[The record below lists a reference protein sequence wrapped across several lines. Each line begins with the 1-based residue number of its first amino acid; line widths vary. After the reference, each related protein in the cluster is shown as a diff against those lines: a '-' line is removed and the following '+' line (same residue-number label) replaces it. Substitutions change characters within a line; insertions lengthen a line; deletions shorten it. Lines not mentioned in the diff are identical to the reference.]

1 MLESLDFEYFNDNT
15 KNKWW
20 AILGGATQ
28 LALKMEET
36 LANKPSYLSRVTA
49 IRVGDTADM
58 EIDIK
63 RPTCGW
69 HTDQETRKY
78 NGVFNT
84 TTLGCLKRIDITGAS
99 LNYTTLQAI
108 RSLGYGP
115 SAKVG
120 IKFKRAWWIHD
131 LSDKYKIKRGGLGH
145 SDLSIRTCVYPSY
158 NINDPSTEPAVLE
171 CSYTWQ
177 QDAERIGALMSSSTN
192 HDQQLKDE
200 SDLKELLLRDLARMH
215 TYPGTTEKELYKI
228 ISDLYLDHYAH
239 DWTHDPNT
247 AGAFAFFRPQQ
258 FTNVWNKLIHPS
270 GNLIII
276 GEAASPHH
284 AWVVGALES
293 AVHGVCLY
301 LKMRKDEIKGAAEA
315 IKLLEAPEEGNPFV
329 GLPPYMDLTTADW
342 SAVNAKDDLEKYY
355 KRIRRVKKE
364 DSMLSNLLKKTRG
377 NGGSGMGGGRRGGT
391 GSGGNQRG

>member
-1 MLESLDFEYFNDNT
+1 MLESLDFEYANDST
-15 KNKWW
+15 KNKWR

-28 LALKMEET
+28 LALKMEDT
-36 LANKPSYLSRVTA
+36 LANKPTYLSRIVA
-49 IRVGDTADM
+49 IRVGKKTDM

-63 RPTCGW
+63 KSTCGGW
-69 HTDQETRKY
+69 DTTPETKGY
-78 NGVFNT
+78 HGVFNT
-84 TTLGCLKRIDITGAS
+84 TTLGCLKRIDTTGTS
-99 LNYTTLQAI
+99 LNYTTRQAI

-131 LSDKYKIKRGGLGH
+131 LPDDYKIKKGGLGH

-158 NINDPSTEPAVLE
+158 NLYDPSTEPAVLL

-177 QDAERIGALMSSSTN
+177 QDAERIGALMSSSNN

-200 SDLKELLLRDLARMH
+200 DDLKELLLRDLARLHANPEMS
-215 TYPGTTEKELYKI
+215 EKKLYET
-228 ISDLYLDHYAH
+228 ISNLYLDHYAH

-270 GNLIII
+270 GNLIVI

-293 AVHGVCLY
+293 AVYGVCLW
-301 LKMRKDEIKGAAEA
+301 LKIRENEIAGASAA
-315 IKLLEAPEEGNPFV
+315 IELLQTPSAGDPFV
-329 GLPPYMDLTTADW
+329 GLPPYMDPTTADW
-342 SAVNAKDDLEKYY
+342 SAVNAKDDLEKAG
-355 KRIRRVKKE
+355 
-364 DSMLSNLLKKTRG
+364 LKKIAKECHKSAKSLWDYFKEVRG
-377 NGGSGMGGGRRGGT
+377 QGDYGAGAGMGGSKGGHK
-391 GSGGNQRG
+391 

>member
-1 MLESLDFEYFNDNT
+1 MLESLDFEYFNDST
-15 KNKWW
+15 KIKWW

-36 LANKPSYLSRVTA
+36 LLNKPTYLSRVTA
-49 IRVGDTADM
+49 IRVGDPADM

-63 RPTCGW
+63 KPTCGW
-69 HTDQETRKY
+69 NTDPEKREY

-84 TTLGCLKRIDITGAS
+84 TTLGCLKRIDTTDTS
-99 LNYTTLQAI
+99 LNYTTRQAI
-108 RSLGYGP
+108 RSLGYGA
-115 SAKVG
+115 SAKAG
-120 IKFKRAWWIHD
+120 IKFKRAWWIHELKD
-131 LSDKYKIKRGGLGH
+131 YSIKRGGLGH

-158 NINDPSTEPAVLE
+158 NIEDPSTEPAVLE

-177 QDAERIGALMSSSTN
+177 QDAELIGALMSSSTN

-200 SDLKELLLRDLARMH
+200 ADLKELLLRDLARMH
-215 TYPGTTEKELYKI
+215 VYPGTTEKDLYEKF
-228 ISDLYLDHYAH
+228 SDLYLDHYAH

-270 GNLIII
+270 GNLIVI

-293 AVHGVCLY
+293 AVHGVRLW
-301 LKMRKDEIKGAAEA
+301 LKLREDDIKGATAAINLLDTPEA
-315 IKLLEAPEEGNPFV
+315 NNPFV
-329 GLPPYMDLTTADW
+329 GLPPYMDMNTADW
-342 SAVNAKDDLEKYY
+342 SGVNARDDLERYN
-355 KRIRRVKKE
+355 KRLKEGKKM
-364 DSMLSNLLKKTRG
+364 SPASVPFSRTHTAIATLA
-377 NGGSGMGGGRRGGT
+377 
-391 GSGGNQRG
+391 